1 MKVLRRLAL
10 IIILVLLAGAGATP
24 ALAGEY
30 PVYACDP
37 AHGNVNGAWA
47 GFTGGG
53 GTLVEENCPTPRGP
67 NPWQQGLVAR
77 HIPGVTSPRNAIAR
91 VTFTA
96 PPGASLSR
104 MSYDHRFC
112 GGATF
117 NAGIINAAGTWLH
130 YSGPLSCGTL
140 VLSPNT
146 LNLGGTP
153 WVSLAAICVRDTCP
167 GNVESTEYAAMRSV
181 TVWVSDSTVPQLTVT
196 GGSATTPGWKRG
208 SVSLGYQATD
218 NTGIAYID
226 IASGEVVLDRH
237 VGQCDQTHAAPC
249 PNWSGPFVFDTR
261 NLPDGTQ
268 TLLIRTEDAAN
279 NWATTTV
286 PINVDNT
293 APSAPLDLT
302 VAGGSGWR
310 QTNSFSFSW
319 RNPSQAGN
327 APIANAM
334 YAVCPAQ
341 TPPSDWTGCRPSGRH
356 LTSRHLMALRYPV
369 RGHGPFECGC
379 VMRPVTRAETRPKPS
394 RSGST
399 THRRA
404 SRSAQQTSTTRRAS
418 TSRSLTRCRQS
429 LAGRSKFGAKA
440 TRDGS
445 RSPPR

>member
-146 LNLGGTP
+146 LSLGGTP
-153 WVSLAAICVRDTCP
+153 WVSFAASASTTRARGCRNHGIRRDEL
-167 GNVESTEYAAMRSV
+167 GDGLG
-181 TVWVSDSTVPQLTVT
+181 SDSTAPQLAVT

-208 SVSLGYQATD
+208 PIDLGYQASD
-218 NTGIAYID
+218 NTGVAYAD
-226 IASGEVVLDRH
+226 VAAGPVARQVLGAVQPSSGRTVPEPGRRFHDRH
-237 VGQCDQTHAAPC
+237 PESAGRRADGAPQERK
-249 PNWSGPFVFDTR
+249 T
-261 NLPDGTQ
+261 
-268 TLLIRTEDAAN
+268 
-279 NWATTTV
+279 
-286 PINVDNT
+286 
-293 APSAPLDLT
+293 
-302 VAGGSGWR
+302 R
-310 QTNSFSFSW
+310 QTTG
-319 RNPSQAGN
+319 RRHD
-327 APIANAM
+327 
-334 YAVCPAQ
+334 
-341 TPPSDWTGCRPSGRH
+341 PP
-356 LTSRHLMALRYPV
+356 
-369 RGHGPFECGC
+369 E
-379 VMRPVTRAETRPKPS
+379 
-394 RSGST
+394 
-399 THRRA
+399 
-404 SRSAQQTSTTRRAS
+404 
-418 TSRSLTRCRQS
+418 CRQ
-429 LAGRSKFGAKA
+429 RSSERTPGPE
-440 TRDGS
+440 
-445 RSPPR
+445 RSPAVADGANPIRSR